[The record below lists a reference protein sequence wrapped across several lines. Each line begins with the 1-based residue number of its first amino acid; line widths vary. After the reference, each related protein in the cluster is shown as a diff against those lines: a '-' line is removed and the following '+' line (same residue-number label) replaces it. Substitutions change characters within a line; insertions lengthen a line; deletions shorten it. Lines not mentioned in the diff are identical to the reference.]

1 MENTKMP
8 DGYILLSCC
17 EREIAKIIAST
28 LFVALIFT
36 GIICESIS
44 IAAASVIEKIDNVE
58 TIATTD
64 AAMVTEASVED
75 LNDASASLASSK
87 TQIELNFED
96 QETEIAVSE
105 LDSELEISSIEEQT
119 EVKEEEKEEQAEP
132 EFTTVETT
140 AQAMTDMVRP
150 ATLQEYTINGVI
162 EGEAGASTTL
172 YENVCLYYEMVPVQ
186 LRTDFEEAGW
196 HIEVAASSIGP
207 RYGYSSIMGL
217 TIPGEKKI
225 VIDCREKCAAAI
237 RHEMGHFL
245 DLAVNFEYS
254 NSSEFVEIWNSE
266 MWNFASSHSTHQN
279 NYNTS
284 IEYFAESFSVYLA
297 NPGLLYNCCPD
308 TYNYFESLN
317 LK

>member
-1 MENTKMP
+1 MSMKDCVFKT
-8 DGYILLSCC
+8 LL
-17 EREIAKIIAST
+17 T
-28 LFVALIFT
+28 LFVSLIFT
-36 GIICESIS
+36 GIIT
-44 IAAASVIEKIDNVE
+44 A
-58 TIATTD
+58 
-64 AAMVTEASVED
+64 AAMVTEVSVED
-75 LNDASASLASSK
+75 LNDASASLASS
-87 TQIELNFED
+87 TTHEATIEVPDFEEKYD
-96 QETEIAVSE
+96 QETEIAASE

-119 EVKEEEKEEQAEP
+119 EVKDEEKEEQAEP

-172 YENVCLYYEMVPVQ
+172 YENVCLYYEMIPAQ

-217 TIPGEKKI
+217 TIPSEKKI